1 MTGRREY
8 KKDERER
15 GCEPPERSKR
25 AYKKA
30 AKEKGRAYKQSL
42 ADRGRR
48 VPMKKLKEEA
58 PQAATGGGGK
68 KDPSEGRGWS
78 SEESSSS
85 ENSEDAYM
93 VMKFS
98 IPGEAAGAVIGTGR
112 MTLKLIKERTGS
124 RHIEVRGKRMDTHRE
139 VRVTI
144 KTMAEGSRVQ
154 KAVK

>member
-1 MTGRREY
+1 MPAATKEPTSRAEDTEGESQRIPTRASRRPQGSGGVPKGTLPRAWWRPPGSVDSSTDETMTGRREY

-58 PQAATGGGGK
+58 PQAATGGGGGAK
-68 KDPSEGRGWS
+68 RTHQKGGGGRVR
-78 SEESSSS
+78 
-85 ENSEDAYM
+85 NPPRR
-93 VMKFS
+93 K
-98 IPGEAAGAVIGTGR
+98 TQ
-112 MTLKLIKERTGS
+112 RT
-124 RHIEVRGKRMDTHRE
+124 RTW
-139 VRVTI
+139 
-144 KTMAEGSRVQ
+144 
-154 KAVK
+154 

>member
-58 PQAATGGGGK
+58 PQAATGGEAKRTHQKGG
-68 KDPSEGRGWS
+68 DGRVR
-78 SEESSSS
+78 
-85 ENSEDAYM
+85 NPPRR
-93 VMKFS
+93 K
-98 IPGEAAGAVIGTGR
+98 TQ
-112 MTLKLIKERTGS
+112 RT
-124 RHIEVRGKRMDTHRE
+124 RTW
-139 VRVTI
+139 
-144 KTMAEGSRVQ
+144 
-154 KAVK
+154 